1 MNEDIKEMKPMTL
14 EEKKALEDELFGPTG
29 ELRDLAHLRG
39 IRAAY
44 TGAPIPYEGDVEL

>member
-1 MNEDIKEMKPMTL
+1 MNEVIEWKPLTEKEK
-14 EEKKALEDELFGPTG
+14 EELADKLYAG

>member
-1 MNEDIKEMKPMTL
+1 MNEDIIQMKPMTA
-14 EEKKALEDELFGPTG
+14 EEKKELEDKLYAG

-44 TGAPIPYEGDVEL
+44 TGAPIPYEGDVEF

>member
-1 MNEDIKEMKPMTL
+1 MIDEVKPLTEEEIKQLGDKL
-14 EEKKALEDELFGPTG
+14 YAG

-44 TGAPIPYEGDVEL
+44 TGAPIPYNGDVEF